1 MISTNDFRN
10 GISIELDGELYSITE
25 FQHVKPG
32 KGNAFVRT
40 KLKNIKTGLTLEKTF
55 RAGEKVKDAFIEYK
69 KMQHLYATGDEIV
82 FMDTETFDQVSLPMD
97 LLGDR
102 AKWLKEGSEIT
113 ILVHEGETLGVEIPT
128 FVELKVTQTD
138 PGHKGDTAQ
147 GATKPATLETGAVI
161 NVPLFV
167 DNDNLLQI
175 DTRTGTYLK
184 RL

>member
-69 KMQHLYATGDEIV
+69 KMQHLYTTGNEIV
-82 FMDTETFDQVSLPMD
+82 FM
-97 LLGDR
+97 
-102 AKWLKEGSEIT
+102 
-113 ILVHEGETLGVEIPT
+113 ILIL
-128 FVELKVTQTD
+128 
-138 PGHKGDTAQ
+138 
-147 GATKPATLETGAVI
+147 
-161 NVPLFV
+161 
-167 DNDNLLQI
+167 
-175 DTRTGTYLK
+175 
-184 RL
+184 